1 MMISHHVATTEGKK
15 KLCVFKEG
23 ESSAIDATFLAILVY
38 LEGDSLR
45 CVFERNLEDMFL
57 PSCKT
62 TLEG

>member
-1 MMISHHVATTEGKK
+1 MMMSPKMWQPRKEK

-45 CVFERNLEDMFL
+45 CVSERNLEDIFL

>member
-1 MMISHHVATTEGKK
+1 MWQPRKEKK
-15 KLCVFKEG
+15 QLCVFKEG